1 MSTQAF
7 MDELRWRGLLT
18 QVSDE
23 QGLIDYLDSG
33 CQSLYCGFDPTADSL
48 HVGSL
53 VPLLALRR
61 FQLQGHRPLLLL
73 GGATGMIGDPSGRDN
88 ERSLNELET
97 VSNWTQ
103 ALREQVSGFL
113 EFDTKD
119 GTAAKIVNN
128 LDWTRDL
135 PVVEFLRDIG
145 KHFSVNNMIQRDS
158 VKSRLARTNEGISYT
173 EFSYMLLQAMDFL
186 RLAQNESCFLQIGGS
201 DQWGNIISGIDLIR
215 RYTGRSAFAFTMP
228 LVTKADGT
236 KFGKSAAGAVW
247 IDPRKTSQYVFY
259 QFWLN
264 TADEDVV
271 KFLKLFTFL
280 SQSEIQ
286 SLEVE
291 VLDRP
296 ELREAQKKLA
306 QEVTTIVHGK
316 QAVLAAERISAA
328 LFAGDI
334 GQLLESDLRELQQDG
349 MPCTSC
355 AVGTGLLAV
364 IVEAGL
370 TKSTG
375 EARKLI
381 QANGIKLNGDSI
393 DDVGRGLTFE
403 DALFKRFY
411 LLRKGKKN
419 YHLIIRSC

>member
-7 MDELRWRGLLT
+7 IDELRWRGLLT

-23 QGLIDYLDSG
+23 QGLLEYLDSG

-73 GGATGMIGDPSGRDN
+73 GGATGMIGDPSGRDD
-88 ERSLNELET
+88 ERSLNAGET
-97 VSNWTQ
+97 VSNWIQ
-103 ALREQVSGFL
+103 ALRVQVSGFL
-113 EFDTKD
+113 EFDTQD

-128 LDWTRDL
+128 LDWTHDL
-135 PVVEFLRDIG
+135 PVIDFLRDIG
-145 KHFSVNNMIQRDS
+145 KHFSVNSMIQRDS
-158 VKSRLARTNEGISYT
+158 VKSRLERTNEGISYT

-186 RLAQNESCFLQIGGS
+186 RLAQNEGCLLQIGGS
-201 DQWGNIISGIDLIR
+201 DQWGNIVSGIDLIR
-215 RYTGRSAFAFTMP
+215 RHTGESAFAFTMP

-247 IDPRKTSQYVFY
+247 IDPKKTSPYAFY

-264 TADEDVV
+264 TADADVV
-271 KFLKLFTFL
+271 SFLKLFTFL
-280 SQSEIQ
+280 AQDEIE

-291 VLDRP
+291 IQDRP
-296 ELREAQKKLA
+296 ELRQAHKKLA
-306 QEVTTIVHGK
+306 QEVTTIVHGE
-316 QAVLAAERISAA
+316 QAVVAAERISAA
-328 LFAGDI
+328 LFAGDA
-334 GQLLESDLRELQQDG
+334 GQLLESDLQELQQDG

-355 AVGTGLLAV
+355 AAGTGLLTAM
-364 IVEAGL
+364 VEAGL

-381 QANGIKLNGDSI
+381 QVNGIKLNGDSI
-393 DDVGRGLTFE
+393 DDVGRDLTFE
-403 DALFKRFY
+403 DALYKRFY

-419 YHLIIRSC
+419 YHLIARSR

>member
-7 MDELRWRGLLT
+7 IDELRWRGLLT

-23 QGLIDYLDSG
+23 QGLLEYLDSG

-73 GGATGMIGDPSGRDN
+73 GGATGMIGDPSGRDD
-88 ERSLNELET
+88 ERSLNAGET
-97 VSNWTQ
+97 VSNWIQ
-103 ALREQVSGFL
+103 ALRVQVSGFL
-113 EFDTKD
+113 EFDTQD

-128 LDWTRDL
+128 LDWTHDL
-135 PVVEFLRDIG
+135 PVIDFLRDIG
-145 KHFSVNNMIQRDS
+145 KHFSVNSMIQRDS
-158 VKSRLARTNEGISYT
+158 VKSRLERTNEGISYT

-186 RLAQNESCFLQIGGS
+186 RLAQNEGCLLQIGGS
-201 DQWGNIISGIDLIR
+201 DQWGNIVSGIDLIR
-215 RYTGRSAFAFTMP
+215 RHTGESAFAFTMP

-247 IDPRKTSQYVFY
+247 IDPKKTSPYAFY

-264 TADEDVV
+264 TADADVV
-271 KFLKLFTFL
+271 SFLKLFTFL
-280 SQSEIQ
+280 AQDEIE

-291 VLDRP
+291 IQDRP
-296 ELREAQKKLA
+296 ELRKAHKKLA
-306 QEVTTIVHGK
+306 QEVTTIVHGE
-316 QAVLAAERISAA
+316 QAVVAAERISAA
-328 LFAGDI
+328 LFAGDA
-334 GQLLESDLRELQQDG
+334 GQLLESDLQELQQDG

-355 AVGTGLLAV
+355 AAGTGLLTAM
-364 IVEAGL
+364 VEAGL

-393 DDVGRGLTFE
+393 DDVGRDLTFE
-403 DALFKRFY
+403 DALFKHFY

-419 YHLIIRSC
+419 YHLIARPR

>member
-7 MDELRWRGLLT
+7 IDELRWRGLLT

-23 QGLIDYLDSG
+23 RGLLEYLDSG

-73 GGATGMIGDPSGRDN
+73 GGATGMIGDPSGRDD
-88 ERSLNELET
+88 ERSLNAGET
-97 VSNWTQ
+97 ISNWIQ
-103 ALREQVSGFL
+103 ALRVQVSGFL
-113 EFDTKD
+113 EFDTQD
-119 GTAAKIVNN
+119 GNSAKIVNN
-128 LDWTRDL
+128 LDWTHDL
-135 PVVEFLRDIG
+135 PVIDFLRDIG
-145 KHFSVNNMIQRDS
+145 KHFSVKSMIQRDS
-158 VKSRLARTNEGISYT
+158 VKSRLERANEGISYT

-186 RLAQNESCFLQIGGS
+186 RLAQNEGCLLQIGGS
-201 DQWGNIISGIDLIR
+201 DQWGNIVSGIDLIR
-215 RYTGRSAFAFTMP
+215 RHTGESAFAFTMP

-247 IDPRKTSQYVFY
+247 IDPKKTSPYAFY

-264 TADEDVV
+264 TADADVV

-280 SQSEIQ
+280 TQDEIEN
-286 SLEVE
+286 LEVE
-291 VLDRP
+291 IQDRP
-296 ELREAQKKLA
+296 ELRQAQKKLA
-306 QEVTTIVHGK
+306 REVTTIVHGE
-316 QAVLAAERISAA
+316 QAVVAADRISTA
-328 LFAGDI
+328 LFAGDA
-334 GQLLESDLRELQQDG
+334 GQLLESDLEELQQDG

-355 AVGTGLLAV
+355 AAGVGLLTAM
-364 IVEAGL
+364 VEAGL
-370 TKSTG
+370 TKSAG
-375 EARKLI
+375 EARKLV

-393 DDVGRGLTFE
+393 DDVGRVLTFE

-419 YHLIIRSC
+419 YHLIARSR

>member
-7 MDELRWRGLLT
+7 IDELRWRGLLT

-23 QGLIDYLDSG
+23 QGLLEYLDSG

-73 GGATGMIGDPSGRDN
+73 GGATGMIGDPSGRDD
-88 ERSLNELET
+88 ERSLNAGET
-97 VSNWTQ
+97 VSNWIQ
-103 ALREQVSGFL
+103 ALRVQVSGFL
-113 EFDTKD
+113 EFDTQD

-128 LDWTRDL
+128 LDWTHDL
-135 PVVEFLRDIG
+135 PVIDFLRDIG
-145 KHFSVNNMIQRDS
+145 KHFSVNSMIQRDS
-158 VKSRLARTNEGISYT
+158 VKSRLERTNEGISYT

-186 RLAQNESCFLQIGGS
+186 RLAQNEGCLLQIGGS
-201 DQWGNIISGIDLIR
+201 DQWGNIVSGIDLIR
-215 RYTGRSAFAFTMP
+215 RHTGESAFAFTMP

-247 IDPRKTSQYVFY
+247 IDPKKTSPYAFY

-264 TADEDVV
+264 TADADVV
-271 KFLKLFTFL
+271 SFLKLFTFL
-280 SQSEIQ
+280 AQDEIE

-291 VLDRP
+291 IQDRP
-296 ELREAQKKLA
+296 ELRKAHKKLA
-306 QEVTTIVHGK
+306 QEVTTIVHGE
-316 QAVLAAERISAA
+316 QAVVAAERISVA
-328 LFAGDI
+328 LFAGDA
-334 GQLLESDLRELQQDG
+334 GQLLESDLQELQQDG

-355 AVGTGLLAV
+355 AAGTGLLTAM
-364 IVEAGL
+364 VEAGL

-393 DDVGRGLTFE
+393 DDVGRDLTFE

-419 YHLIIRSC
+419 YHLIARPR

>member
-7 MDELRWRGLLT
+7 IDELRWRGLLT

-23 QGLIDYLDSG
+23 QGLLEYLDSG

-73 GGATGMIGDPSGRDN
+73 GGATGMIGDPSGRDD
-88 ERSLNELET
+88 ERSLNAGET
-97 VSNWTQ
+97 VSNWIQ
-103 ALREQVSGFL
+103 ALRVQVSGFL
-113 EFDTKD
+113 EFDTQD

-128 LDWTRDL
+128 LDWTHDL
-135 PVVEFLRDIG
+135 PVIDFLRDIG
-145 KHFSVNNMIQRDS
+145 KHFSVNSMIQRDS
-158 VKSRLARTNEGISYT
+158 VKSRLERTNEGISYT

-186 RLAQNESCFLQIGGS
+186 RLAQNEGCLLQIGGS
-201 DQWGNIISGIDLIR
+201 DQWGNIVSGIDLIR
-215 RYTGRSAFAFTMP
+215 RHTGESAFAFTMP

-247 IDPRKTSQYVFY
+247 IDPKKTSPYAFY

-264 TADEDVV
+264 TSDADVV
-271 KFLKLFTFL
+271 SFLKLFTFL
-280 SQSEIQ
+280 AQDEIE

-291 VLDRP
+291 IQDRP
-296 ELREAQKKLA
+296 ELRKAHKKLA
-306 QEVTTIVHGK
+306 QEVTTIVHGE
-316 QAVLAAERISAA
+316 QAVVAAERISAA
-328 LFAGDI
+328 LFAGDA
-334 GQLLESDLRELQQDG
+334 GQLLESDLQELQQDG

-355 AVGTGLLAV
+355 AAGTGLLTAM
-364 IVEAGL
+364 VEAGL

-393 DDVGRGLTFE
+393 DDVGRDLTFE

-419 YHLIIRSC
+419 YHLIARPR